1 MIFKKLELSDFRNI
15 ENLEMIPGEK
25 VNIICG
31 ENAQGKTNLMEAL
44 WLFTGAKSF
53 RQTKDSEFI
62 RFGAEKASLK
72 AEFFAEHRDQ
82 AAEIAF
88 SPTKSIKKNGID
100 IKSSAEYAGTCGGVV
115 FSPSHMN

>member
-1 MIFKKLELSDFRNI
+1 MIFHKISLSDFRNI
-15 ENLEMIPGEK
+15 ESLEIVPGEK

-62 RFGAEKASLK
+62 RFGAEKANLK
-72 AEFFAEHRDQ
+72 ADFFSENRQVYPLLQRGLAALCRDQ
-82 AAEIAF
+82 RL
-88 SPTKSIKKNGID
+88 
-100 IKSSAEYAGTCGGVV
+100 CGDHPELHGC
-115 FSPSHMN
+115 SE

>member
-1 MIFKKLELSDFRNI
+1 MIFHKISLSDFRNI
-15 ENLEMIPGEK
+15 ENLEIVPGEK

-72 AEFFAEHRDQ
+72 ADFFSENRDQ
-82 AAEIAF
+82 NAEISFAF
-88 SPTKSIKKNGID
+88 FWFKAFAAIFKISYASIFSSKNH
-100 IKSSAEYAGTCGGVV
+100 KQ
-115 FSPSHMN
+115 

>member
-1 MIFKKLELSDFRNI
+1 MIFRKISLSDYRNI
-15 ENLEMIPGEK
+15 ESLEIEPGEK

-62 RFGAEKASLK
+62 QFGKEKTKL
-72 AEFFAEHRDQ
+72 FA
-82 AAEIAF
+82 A
-88 SPTKSIKKNGID
+88 
-100 IKSSAEYAGTCGGVV
+100 
-115 FSPSHMN
+115 